1 VTEVSGREETG
12 SVVHDEETGMQ
23 STIVEV
29 RGGSQIRFTMNTT
42 KVLEKQLACQ
52 TVFEYVDALGPH
64 LAAFIE
70 PAMEKVLP
78 LVVFKYSEQVRNS
91 ASFACGKLF
100 SAAVEVC
107 KANGNNN
114 QFAMPFLWPCADTL
128 VKGLKGEQHPEPRG
142 CMAEALKDLLQACFE
157 SGGKD
162 AKGVLQASSVALAGE
177 QAEKVASALVEVAQA
192 SIERRGKKMA
202 AFEAS
207 DELEGDED
215 AERLEEELE
224 EEVRACLIERAVVL
238 ILYRW
243 VPPLSFS
250 DF

>member
-1 VTEVSGREETG
+1 MTEVAGREETG
-12 SVVHDEETGMQ
+12 SVVHDEETGLQ

-52 TVFEYVDALGPH
+52 TLFEYVDALGPH
-64 LAAFIE
+64 LAAFIG
-70 PAMEKVLP
+70 PALEKVLP
-78 LVVFKYSEQVRNS
+78 LVIFKYSEQVRNS

-107 KANGNNN
+107 KANANN

-128 VKGLKGEQHPEPRG
+128 VKGLKGEQHAEPRS
-142 CMAEALKDLLQACFE
+142 CMAEGLKDLLQACFE
-157 SGGKD
+157 SGGKS
-162 AKGVLQASSVALAGE
+162 ATGVLQASTVAFTGE
-177 QAEKVASALVEVAQA
+177 QAEAVATALVEVAQA

-207 DELEGDED
+207 DELEGDQD

-224 EEVRACLIERAVVL
+224 EEVRLRSMEVRPWC
-238 ILYRW
+238 
-243 VPPLSFS
+243 VPLLSIHKS
-250 DF
+250 